1 MKNDTFTLKYN
12 VTGSERQ
19 RLVRAISEITGVES
33 KYQGAPSFAY
43 EVDYFTIDRNGNV
56 TFDARADSEEI
67 ETLIEE
73 LYQHGFEAEPAQP
86 GSESETGFYSL
97 NVQMPGEYVDTKNLT
112 RLLQAKG
119 ALIKKALGIEDVS
132 FAERDG
138 RVSFDWFK
146 RELTADETKAYTH
159 FISALCEMSRQHRVT
174 ATEKPV
180 ENEKYA
186 FRCFLL
192 RLGFIGAEYKQERK
206 ILLRNL
212 TGSSAFKS
220 GQKKEA
226 EPASDQIPP
235 LDWDAENRDDAV
247 FIAEFNATQLAE
259 AVSEGGAD

>member
-19 RLVRAISEITGVES
+19 RLVRAISEITGADS

-43 EVDYFTIDRNGNV
+43 EVDCFTIDRNGNV

-67 ETLIEE
+67 ENLIEE
-73 LYQHGFEAEPAQP
+73 LYQRGFEAEPAEQEAE
-86 GSESETGFYSL
+86 GETESYAL
-97 NVQMPGEYVDTKNLT
+97 NVQLPSEYVDAENLT

-132 FAERDG
+132 FAEQDG

-146 RELTADETKAYTH
+146 RELTADEAKAYAH
-159 FISALCEMSRQHRVT
+159 FISALCEMSRQQRVT

-192 RLGFIGAEYKQERK
+192 RLGFIGAEYKLERK

-220 GQKKEA
+220 GQRKGT
-226 EPASDQIPP
+226 
-235 LDWDAENRDDAV
+235 DADGGVDDVLTA
-247 FIAEFNATQLAE
+247 
-259 AVSEGGAD
+259 